1 MPGMCGMKLTLDEFQ
16 GEGVHFA
23 TVFFFGLP
31 INTLAKYSR
40 MAWSPFGTNIG

>member
-23 TVFFFGLP
+23 TVFFFCTADKHLSEVFKDGLESFW
-31 INTLAKYSR
+31 N
-40 MAWSPFGTNIG
+40 